1 MLFNLNIDH
10 LIALVKFVIPFLLG
24 SLLFFT
30 IIIAPTVFSTLDAK
44 NSRKIIRNIFPK
56 LYTWSIIFSFISFI
70 LVFSIFNI
78 NLWSGFSFLIL
89 ILYIISRQILM
100 PKINSLSDRNEQKR
114 FAQYHSLSV
123 TIFVI
128 QVILLLTVYVNV

>member
-44 NSRKIIRNIFPK
+44 NSRKIIRNIFPR

-123 TIFVI
+123 SIFII

>member
-1 MLFNLNIDH
+1 MVFNLNIDH

-30 IIIAPTVFSTLDAK
+30 IIIAPTIFSTLDAK
-44 NSRKIIRNIFPK
+44 NSRKIIRNIFPR

-128 QVILLLTVYVNV
+128 QIILLLTVYVNV

>member
-1 MLFNLNIDH
+1 MELNLNIEH

>member
-1 MLFNLNIDH
+1 MEFNLNIDH

-30 IIIAPTVFSTLDAK
+30 IIIAPTIFSTLDAK
-44 NSRKIIRNIFPK
+44 NSRNIIRNIFPK
-56 LYTWSIIFSFISFI
+56 LYTWSIIFSFISFV
-70 LVFSIFNI
+70 LVFLIFNI
-78 NLWSGFSFLIL
+78 NLWSSFSFLIL

-123 TIFVI
+123 TIFII

>member
-1 MLFNLNIDH
+1 MEFNLNIDH

-44 NSRKIIRNIFPK
+44 NSRKIIRNIFPR

-100 PKINSLSDRNEQKR
+100 PKINSLSDRNEKKR

-123 TIFVI
+123 SIFII